1 MRSRG
6 TTDVVTVAPTDTVTK
21 LLAVLAEHKIG
32 AVVVSAD
39 GKNVEGIVSERDV
52 VRRLNDRGASVLD
65 APVSE
70 VMTTK
75 VHTCTA
81 ETQIADVAVLMTQQ
95 RIRHLPVIAEDALFS
110 IVSIGDVVKFRM
122 DQLEAERDHLES
134 YIQQ

>member
-6 TTDVVTVAPTDTVTK
+6 TTDVVTVAPTDTVTH
-21 LLAVLAEHKIG
+21 LLGVLAEHRIG
-32 AVVVSAD
+32 AVVVSPD
-39 GKNVEGIVSERDV
+39 GQTVAGIVSERDI
-52 VRRLNDRGASVLD
+52 VRALNDRGAQVLD

-81 ETQIADVAVLMTQQ
+81 ETQIPDVANLMTQQ
-95 RIRHLPVIAEDALFS
+95 RVRHLPVLQDEILFS

>member
-52 VRRLNDRGASVLD
+52 VRRLNDRGAGVLE

-75 VHTCTA
+75 VHTCTG

-95 RIRHLPVIAEDALFS
+95 RIRHLPVIAEDVLFS

-134 YIQQ
+134 YIRQ